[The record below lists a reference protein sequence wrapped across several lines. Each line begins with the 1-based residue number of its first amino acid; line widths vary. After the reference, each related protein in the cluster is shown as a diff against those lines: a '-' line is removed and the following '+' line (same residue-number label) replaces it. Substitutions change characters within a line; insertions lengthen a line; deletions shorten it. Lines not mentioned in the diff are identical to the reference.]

1 MKTNNKMINVN
12 AAMDDIITIS
22 ELFNGYKYI
31 DPIPQTAEKIL
42 FFKRKSCCERT
53 HFKKEFQ

>member
-1 MKTNNKMINVN
+1 MINVN

-42 FFKRKSCCERT
+42 FLKEKAVARELILRKNFRET
-53 HFKKEFQ
+53 